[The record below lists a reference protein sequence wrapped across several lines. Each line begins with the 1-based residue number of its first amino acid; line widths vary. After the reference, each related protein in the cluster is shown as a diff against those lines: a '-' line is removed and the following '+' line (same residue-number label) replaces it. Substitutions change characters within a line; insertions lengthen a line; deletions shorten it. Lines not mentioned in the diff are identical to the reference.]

1 MRLIT
6 TKDIENWADTIE
18 CKYYLP
24 QLIRKLIIAT
34 IDFNSIKH
42 LQFSYGEDV
51 NTGGYDGEL
60 LTASENLFVPFGET
74 VWEFGTTNNK
84 KGKADEDYEKRKS
97 NPLYKVP
104 STTTYVNVNGKKYQN
119 KKKWIAEKKAEIF
132 WRDVRYLDTID
143 IDQWL
148 ELAPQVEI
156 WLAEKLGKPTYGI
169 YTVEEYWKRWSDNK
183 KVKILP
189 EIIAGE
195 SRKQEIEKV
204 KEFLNNGQGTLYIK
218 SITKDEALV
227 FPLAILEQTDTDEK
241 NHVSSKTLVIDNR
254 ESFTRIIQST
264 SYLNIIVKFQ
274 ADSTEISAAIHKGH
288 KLILPLSPS
297 DEINADKIDLPIVSL
312 NDFENGLKNM
322 GIDEEQARLLT
333 KNTGRNISV
342 LRRLLKLDNIQP
354 KWLEN
359 TSIPDVIP
367 ILLVNRFS
375 EYKAGDKEIIAKI
388 SGKSFSEYEK
398 SLKNLLN
405 QEDTPIYHINGV
417 WRLISPTDIWL
428 YIAKYISTNDFE
440 KLQKICLNVLSEI
453 AHKYTIPL
461 EARGNFVQTPNIEP
475 TYSSNLKEGLCE
487 TLAIISIFG
496 EKYGIDTIT
505 PDIFVDRVIHL
516 ILEKEIFVWRS
527 LSSNLM
533 TLAEASPLVFLNNLE
548 RILKDKS
555 ALAFFEEQQEFLHTS
570 NDLAPLLWCLN
581 IIGWMPENLTR
592 VTLALCD
599 LINFSPDKFPTTN
612 TPYDTIKSIYRVWY
626 PQTNASAEE
635 RKKILDITL
644 KKYPDLSYH
653 LLVSMIRS
661 SNDAAIH
668 IPRPKW
674 RLFSEL
680 RKIKV
685 TYNEISYLR
694 RFCIDNIIIL
704 SLNNL
709 NRILAL
715 IDLLNDID
723 WDKIEETLNAI
734 ETGLSFDSELKNEVY
749 QKFREFIGRHR
760 SYPDAHW
767 SLTAAILDRIEETA
781 VKFKTADYLLSEKYL
796 FEHHHPISIEGKHGN
811 DYRKQEQ
818 EVLEKRKIFL
828 ENVILN
834 YGIDKIF
841 ELADKVEHPHIYGN
855 TLAMLLNISME
866 DSLKIYQLIDSENSK
881 YISLANNFIW
891 ASENRTSREE
901 QINVLEKLIH
911 SGISKNG
918 ITKFLLSLK
927 GNIDLWQYIQDVQ
940 KNEIEGLY
948 WKSQQSSLYPKNKEE
963 LIFSLDKLY
972 KFKKSIVFL
981 NTLGTNINH
990 YSEINISSDE
1000 LLTLL
1005 EKVELIGFEDSSQF
1019 DSHSFENILEFLYS
1033 QNDYDEERGAKIEMK
1048 FHFIFKSYNYAKP
1061 QNLYKIISKNPSE
1074 YMAVI
1079 CQMYLPDDEKL
1090 RIEELERRKQ
1100 IENSQLFFEFNY
1112 HLLEGFDYIPSLKL
1126 DGTIVKEEL
1135 NSWVNEVRILAKEND
1150 RDEITDRCIGK
1161 LLAKYPIDMTDKK
1174 GYPVEIYDIIEEIN
1188 SENINSAFEMQISN
1202 NLGFT
1207 SRGVFDGGNI
1217 ERHRAKFFNYLFE
1230 DTKIIYPNVS
1240 LIFKNLRDKY
1250 LRQGSWED
1258 ENALLRSL
1266 S

>member
-6 TKDIENWADTIE
+6 IGDIENWADTIE

-42 LQFSYGEDV
+42 LQFSYAEDV

-60 LTASENLFVPFGET
+60 LTECENLFVPSGET

-84 KGKADEDYEKRKS
+84 KGKADEDYEKRKL
-97 NPLYKVP
+97 NPLDKVP
-104 STTTYVNVNGKKYQN
+104 SETTYVNINGKKYRD
-119 KKKWIAEKKAEIF
+119 KKKWIAEKKVENF
-132 WRDVRYLDTID
+132 WKDVRYLDAID

-156 WLAEKLGKPTYGI
+156 WLAEKLGKPTNGI
-169 YTVEEYWKRWSDNK
+169 FTVEEYWKRWSDNK

-195 SRKQEIEKV
+195 SRKQEVEIV
-204 KEFLNNGQGTLYIK
+204 KQFLNNEQGTLYIK
-218 SITKDEALV
+218 SITKDEGLV
-227 FPLAILEQTDTDEK
+227 FPLAILKQTDTDEK
-241 NHVSSKTLVIDNR
+241 NDLSSKTLVIDNR
-254 ESFTRIIQST
+254 ESFNKIIQST
-264 SYLNIIVKFQ
+264 SSLNIIVKFQ
-274 ADSTEISAAIHKGH
+274 ADSTEISGAIHKGH
-288 KLILPLSPS
+288 KLIVPLSPS

-359 TSIPDVIP
+359 TSIADVIP

-375 EYKAGDKEIIAKI
+375 EYKVGDKEIIEKI

-405 QEDTPIYHINGV
+405 QEDTPVYHINGV

-428 YIAKYISTNDFE
+428 YIAKYVSIDDFE
-440 KLQKICLNVLSEI
+440 KLQKICLDVLSEI
-453 AHKYTIPL
+453 ANKYTIPI
-461 EARGNFVQTPNIEP
+461 EERGNFIQTPNLEP

-487 TLAIISIFG
+487 TLAIVSILG

-505 PDIFVDRVIHL
+505 PEIYVDRIIQL
-516 ILEKEIFVWRS
+516 ILEKDIVVWRS

-555 ALAFFEEQQEFLHTS
+555 ALAFFEEQQGFLHTS
-570 NDLAPLLWCLN
+570 NDLAPLLWSLN

-612 TPYDTIKSIYRVWY
+612 TPYDTLRSIYRVWY

-635 RKKILDITL
+635 RKKILDVTL
-644 KKYPDLSYH
+644 KKYPDISFN
-653 LLVSMIRS
+653 LLVSMVGS
-661 SNDAAIH
+661 SNDAAFH
-668 IPRPKW
+668 IPRPKL

-680 RKIKV
+680 RKIQV

-694 RFCIDNIIIL
+694 RFCVDNIIIL

-709 NRILAL
+709 NRILGL
-715 IDLLNDID
+715 IDLLDDID

-734 ETGLSFDSELKNEVY
+734 ETGLTFDSELKNEVY

-760 SYPDAHW
+760 SFPDAHW
-767 SLTAAILDRIEETA
+767 SLTAEILDRIEETA
-781 VKFKTADYLLSEKYL
+781 IKFKTDDYILSEKYL
-796 FEHHHPISIEGKHGN
+796 FEHHHPTSIEGKLGN

-818 EVLEKRKIFL
+818 EIFEKRKIFL
-828 ENVILN
+828 EKVILN
-834 YGIDKIF
+834 YGIEKVF
-841 ELADKVEHPHIYGN
+841 ELADKVEYPHIYGN
-855 TLAMLLNISME
+855 VLAMLLGISMA

-901 QINVLEKLIH
+901 QINVLDKLIQT
-911 SGISKNG
+911 GISKNG
-918 ITKFLLSLK
+918 VTKFLHSMR
-927 GNIDLWQYIQDVQ
+927 GNIDLWQYIQDEHN
-940 KNEIEGLY
+940 NEIESLY
-948 WKSQQSSLYPKNKEE
+948 WKSQQSNLFIKNKEE
-963 LIFSLDKLY
+963 LIFSLNKLHN
-972 KFKKSIVFL
+972 FKKSIVFL
-981 NTLGTNINH
+981 NTLGTNINQ
-990 YSEINISSDE
+990 YSEIKISSDE

-1005 EKVELIGFEDSSQF
+1005 EKVELIGFDDSAQF
-1019 DSHSFENILEFLYS
+1019 DSNSFENALEFLYS

-1048 FHFIFKSYNYAKP
+1048 FHFMFKSYHYLKP
-1061 QNLYKIISKNPSE
+1061 KNLYKIMSKNPSE
-1074 YMAVI
+1074 YIAVV

-1090 RIEELERRKQ
+1090 REEELERRSQ
-1100 IENSQLFFEFNY
+1100 NQNSQLFFEFNY
-1112 HLLEGFDYIPSLKL
+1112 TLLESFDYIPSLKL
-1126 DGTIVKEEL
+1126 DGTLVREEL
-1135 NSWVNEVRILAKEND
+1135 THWVNEVRNLAKDNYRE
-1150 RDEITDRCIGK
+1150 EITDRCIGK
-1161 LLAKYPIDMTDKK
+1161 LFAKYPINISDTK
-1174 GYPVEIYDIIEEIN
+1174 GYPIEIYDIIEEIN
-1188 SENINSAFEMQISN
+1188 SNNINSAFEMQISN

-1207 SRGVFDGGNI
+1207 SRGAFEGGNI
-1217 ERHRAKFFNYLFE
+1217 ERHKAKFFNSLFE

-1240 LIFKNLRDKY
+1240 LIFKILKDKY
-1250 LRQGSWED
+1250 LREGNWED

>member
-6 TKDIENWADTIE
+6 TGEIENWADTIE

-60 LTASENLFVPFGET
+60 LTESENLFVPFGET

-84 KGKADEDYEKRKS
+84 KGKADEDYEKRKL
-97 NPLYKVP
+97 NPLYKIP
-104 STTTYVNVNGKKYQN
+104 NETTYVNINGKKYQN
-119 KKKWIAEKKAEIF
+119 KKKWIAEKKAENF
-132 WRDVRYLDTID
+132 WKDVRYLDAID

-156 WLAEKLGKPTYGI
+156 WLAEKLGKPTNGI
-169 YTVEEYWKRWSDNK
+169 FTVEEYWKRWSDNK

-195 SRKQEIEKV
+195 SRKQETEKV
-204 KEFLNNGQGTLYIK
+204 KQFLNNEQGVLYIK

-227 FPLAILEQTDTDEK
+227 FPLAILEQIDVNKK
-241 NHVSSKTLVIDNR
+241 NDLSSKTLIIDNVD
-254 ESFTRIIQST
+254 SFNRIIQS
-264 SYLNIIVKFQ
+264 SYPLIIIVKFQ
-274 ADSTEISAAIHKGH
+274 ADSTDISGAIHKGH
-288 KLILPLSPS
+288 KLIVPLSSS

-312 NDFENGLKNM
+312 DDFENGLKNM
-322 GIDEEQARLLT
+322 GIDYEQARLLT

-342 LRRLLKLDNIQP
+342 LRRLLKLDNMQP

-359 TSIPDVIP
+359 INTTDIVP

-375 EYKAGDKEIIAKI
+375 DYNDGDKEIIERI

-398 SLKNLLN
+398 FLKYLLN

-428 YIAKYISTNDFE
+428 YIAKYVSKDDFE
-440 KLQKICLNVLSEI
+440 KLQKICLDVLSEVTY
-453 AHKYTIPL
+453 KYTL
-461 EARGNFVQTPNIEP
+461 TLDKRGDFIQTP
-475 TYSSNLKEGLCE
+475 TTSSTFSSNLKEGLCE
-487 TLAIISIFG
+487 TLAIISILG
-496 EKYGIDTIT
+496 EKYGIDTII
-505 PDIFVDRVIHL
+505 PDIFVDRIIQL
-516 ILEKEIFVWRS
+516 ILEKDTVVWRS

-533 TLAEASPLVFLNNLE
+533 ILAEASPIVFLNNLE

-555 ALAFFEEQQEFLHTS
+555 ALAFFEEQQGFLHTS

-592 VTLALCD
+592 VTLTLCK
-599 LINFSPDKFPTTN
+599 LINSSPDKFPTTN

-626 PQTNASAEE
+626 PQTNASAED
-635 RKKILDITL
+635 RKKILDVII
-644 KKYPDLSYH
+644 KKHPDISYN
-653 LLVSMIRS
+653 LLVSMVGSR
-661 SNDAAIH
+661 NDTAFH
-668 IPRPKW
+668 TPRPKF

-680 RKIKV
+680 RKIEV

-694 RFCIDNIIIL
+694 RFCVDNIITL

-709 NRILAL
+709 NRTLNL
-715 IDLLNDID
+715 IDLLDDID
-723 WDKIEETLNAI
+723 WDKIEVTLNAI
-734 ETGLSFDSELKNEVY
+734 ETGLTFDSESKNEVY

-767 SLTAAILDRIEETA
+767 SLTSEILDRILETA
-781 VKFKTADYLLSEKYL
+781 VKFKTEDNILSEKYL
-796 FEHHHPISIEGKHGN
+796 FEHHHPTSIEGKLGN

-818 EVLEKRKIFL
+818 EILEKRKTFL

-855 TLAMLLNISME
+855 ALAMLLSISME

-948 WKSQQSSLYPKNKEE
+948 WQSQQSCLYLDNKDE
-963 LIFSLDKLY
+963 LLFSLNKLHQ
-972 KFKKSIVFL
+972 FKKSIVYL
-981 NTLGTNINH
+981 NTLGTNINQ
-990 YSEINISSDE
+990 YSEIKISSNE

-1005 EKVELIGFEDSSQF
+1005 EKAELINFDDNCRF
-1019 DSHSFENILEFLYS
+1019 DSHSFENTLEFLYS

-1048 FHFIFKSYNYAKP
+1048 FHFMFKSHHSFKP
-1061 QNLYKIISKNPSE
+1061 QNLYKIMSKSPSE
-1074 YMAVI
+1074 YMAVV
-1079 CQMYLPDDEKL
+1079 CQIYLPDDEKL
-1090 RIEELERRKQ
+1090 REEELKQ
-1100 IENSQLFFEFNY
+1100 KSQNENSQLIFEFNY
-1112 HLLEGFDYIPSLKL
+1112 NLLDSFDSIPTLKL
-1126 DGTIVKEEL
+1126 DGSLIREEL
-1135 NSWVNEVRILAKEND
+1135 NVWISEVRTLAKDNHRE
-1150 RDEITDRCIGK
+1150 EVTDRCLGK
-1161 LLAKYPIDMTDKK
+1161 LLAKYPINISDKK
-1174 GYPVEIYDIIEEIN
+1174 GYPIEIYDIIEEIN
-1188 SENINSAFEMQISN
+1188 SYNINSAFEMQISN

-1207 SRGVFDGGNI
+1207 SRGAFEGGNI
-1217 ERHRAKFFNYLFE
+1217 ERYRAEFFNTLFE
-1230 DTKIIYPNVS
+1230 DTKIIFPNVS

-1250 LRQGSWED
+1250 LRDGNWED